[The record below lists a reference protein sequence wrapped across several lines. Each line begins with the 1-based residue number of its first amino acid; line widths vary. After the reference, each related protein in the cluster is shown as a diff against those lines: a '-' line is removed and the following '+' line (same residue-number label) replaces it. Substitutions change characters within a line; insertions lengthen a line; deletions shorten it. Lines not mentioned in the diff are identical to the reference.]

1 MNKTAIII
9 GAGPAGLTA
18 AYELL
23 DKTNIKPII
32 FEQSDDIGGISKTV
46 NYKGNRIDIGG
57 HRFFSKSKTIMDWWQ
72 NILPLQGAPAKDD
85 LILKRIS
92 HFPEETFSRKI
103 KERTISKIKNP
114 DPETEDKV
122 MLIRN
127 RISRIIF
134 LRKFYDY
141 PLNLN
146 KDMILKLGIP
156 AMMRFGISYLKSMI
170 LPIKPE
176 NSLEDF
182 FINRFGKEL
191 YLAFFKNY
199 TEKVWGISCK
209 EIKPEWGIQRI
220 KGVSVKEVLKDAV
233 RNSLSG
239 NKNLHQKNKE
249 TSLIRQYIYPK
260 YGPGQLW
267 EEVANIITTA
277 GGEIHKKQQ
286 VIGIIQG
293 ENKIS
298 GIEIKDTITGNIK
311 TIKGDFFFSTMPIKE
326 LIEGIKRNASVPY
339 EVKETACGLTYRS
352 IVVVGFLLKRLK
364 ITNDTKVKTINDII
378 PDNWIYVQEAE
389 IQAGRLQIYNN
400 WSPYMIKDMAKVWM
414 GMEYFCNE
422 GDEFWNGSDEKIVNF
437 AKEELLKL
445 DIIYAEDILDNIVMR
460 MPKTYPVYSGTYNKI
475 DLIKD
480 YLNKFDNLFL
490 IGRNGMHRYNNQDHS
505 MLSAMVAVENIIK
518 GTRDKNN
525 IWNVNMEQEY
535 QEK

>member
-1 MNKTAIII
+1 MDKTALII

-32 FEQSDDIGGISKTV
+32 FEQSNDIGGISKTV

-57 HRFFSKSKTIMDWWQ
+57 HRFFSKSKIIMDWWQ
-72 NILPLQGAPAKDD
+72 NIFPLQGAPAKDD
-85 LILKRIS
+85 LILKRVS
-92 HFPEETFSRKI
+92 GFPQEAFSRKI
-103 KERTISKIKNP
+103 KDSTVSKIKAP
-114 DPETEDKV
+114 DPEKEDKV

-141 PLNLN
+141 PLSLN
-146 KDMILKLGIP
+146 KDMVSKLGILTM
-156 AMMRFGISYLKSMI
+156 AKFGFSYLKSIMF
-170 LPIKPE
+170 PIKPE

-209 EIKPEWGIQRI
+209 ELKPEWGMQRI
-220 KGVSVKEVLKDAV
+220 KGVSVKEVLRDAI

-239 NKNLHQKNKE
+239 NKNLEQKNKE

-267 EEVANIITTA
+267 EEVANIITMA
-277 GGEIHKKQQ
+277 GGEVHKNQK
-286 VIGIIQG
+286 VIGITR
-293 ENKIS
+293 EKNKIT
-298 GIEIKDTITGNIK
+298 GVKIKDTITGNTN
-311 TIKGDFFFSTMPIKE
+311 TIEGDFVFSTMSVKE
-326 LIEGIKRNASVPY
+326 LIEGMGKSDIPQEIR
-339 EVKETACGLTYRS
+339 ETSQGLTYRS
-352 IVVVGFLLKRLK
+352 IVVVGFLLNKMK
-364 ITNDTKVKTINDII
+364 IKNDTKIKTINDII
-378 PDNWIYVQEAE
+378 PDNWIYIQEPE
-389 IQAGRLQIYNN
+389 VQAGRLQIYNN
-400 WSPYMIKDMAKVWM
+400 WSPYMIKDMTKVWL

-422 GDEFWNGSDEKIVNF
+422 GDEFWNSDDEKTVSF

-445 DIIYAEDILDNIVMR
+445 DIIYEEDILDKIVIR
-460 MPKTYPVYSGTYNKI
+460 MPKAYPVYSGTYNKI
-475 DLIKD
+475 DAIKN
-480 YLNKFDNLFL
+480 YLNGFENLFL

-505 MLSAMVAVENIIK
+505 MLSAIVAVENIIK
-518 GTRDKNN
+518 GAKGKDN
-525 IWNVNMEQEY
+525 IWNVNTEQEY